1 MSCERIQE
9 LLSPYLDGELAPAE
23 RAEVDA
29 HLAGCPECADLLGRL
44 QAAIGA
50 FAAFPE
56 VDLSEDLRA
65 RLAAIPERTRK
76 RAWFSLDVL
85 FKPALQPVLAAATGF
100 LMLSSVYMVS
110 PNKGAIN
117 RTISLQLHRG
127 ISSIEKLYVKA
138 GSLTD
143 RLGEFANGVFAS
155 AKDINPLGR
164 GED

>member
-1 MSCERIQE
+1 MSCERIQD

-23 RAEVDA
+23 RAEADE
-29 HLAGCPECADLLGRL
+29 HLAGCSDCAELLARIR
-44 QAAIGA
+44 AALGA

-56 VDLSEDLRA
+56 VELNEGLKA
-65 RLAAIPERTRK
+65 RLAAIPERTRR
-76 RAWFSLDVL
+76 RARFSLDVL

-100 LMLSSVYMVS
+100 LMLFSVYMVS

-117 RTISLQLHRG
+117 RAISLQLHRG

>member
-9 LLSPYLDGELAPAE
+9 LLSPYLDGDLSPSE
-23 RAEVDA
+23 RAEMDS
-29 HLAGCPECADLLGRL
+29 HLKACPDCAELLGRL
-44 QAAIGA
+44 RTALAA
-50 FAAFPE
+50 FASFPE

-65 RLAAIPERTRK
+65 RLSAIPDQARRP
-76 RAWFSLDVL
+76 RFSLDFL

-100 LMLSSVYMVS
+100 LMLFSVYMVS
-110 PNKGAIN
+110 PNKSAIN
-117 RTISLQLHRG
+117 RTISLQFHRG
-127 ISSIEKLYVKA
+127 ISSVEKLYVKA

-143 RLGEFANGVFAS
+143 RLGEFANGLFAS

>member
-1 MSCERIQE
+1 MSCERIQD
-9 LLSPYLDGELAPAE
+9 LLSPYLDGELSPNG
-23 RAEVDA
+23 RAEVEA
-29 HLAGCPECADLLGRL
+29 HLAACPECSALLVRL
-44 QAAIGA
+44 RSAVEA

-56 VDLSEDLRA
+56 VDLSVDLQA

-76 RAWFSLDVL
+76 HAGFSLDFL

-100 LMLSSVYMVS
+100 LMLFSVYMVS

-155 AKDINPLGR
+155 AKDINPLGH
-164 GED
+164 GEN

>member
-1 MSCERIQE
+1 MRCERIQD
-9 LLSPYLDGELAPAE
+9 LLSPYLDGDLSPNE
-23 RAEVDA
+23 RSEVEA
-29 HLAGCPECADLLGRL
+29 HLAACPDCSALLVLLRS
-44 QAAIGA
+44 AVES

-56 VDLSEDLRA
+56 VELSNDLKA
-65 RLAAIPERTRK
+65 KLAAIPGRPK
-76 RAWFSLDVL
+76 RARVSLDFL

-100 LMLSSVYMVS
+100 LMLFSVYTVS
-110 PNKGAIN
+110 PDKGAIN
-117 RTISLQLHRG
+117 RTISLQFHRG